1 MSEAVKKFAI
11 LAAVSIVALFGIAVQ
26 VDAAFGTKYI
36 VTSR

>member
-1 MSEAVKKFAI
+1 MSEAVKKLVI

-26 VDAAFGTKYI
+26 VDATLGTKYI